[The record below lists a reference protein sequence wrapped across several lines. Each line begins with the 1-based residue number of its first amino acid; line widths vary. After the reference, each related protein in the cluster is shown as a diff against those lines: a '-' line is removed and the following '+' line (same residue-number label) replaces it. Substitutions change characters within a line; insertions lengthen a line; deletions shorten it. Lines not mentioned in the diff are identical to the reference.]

1 MQQPIASSAG
11 GLLILP
17 QCISIFINWSDA
29 ILYRPNAAGY
39 AFFPFACMFVCFTE
53 EVEMRQ
59 NAEIR
64 NGQDPLVNALGRAKM
79 LFPRMQT
86 RKSVS
91 VCFFG
96 GVSGTYVVVGIQ
108 TAVFPDSVL

>member
-1 MQQPIASSAG
+1 
-11 GLLILP
+11 
-17 QCISIFINWSDA
+17 
-29 ILYRPNAAGY
+29 
-39 AFFPFACMFVCFTE
+39 MFVCFTE

-64 NGQDPLVNALGRAKM
+64 SGQDPLVNALGRAKM
-79 LFPRMQT
+79 FPHMQT
-86 RKSVS
+86 RMSVS

-96 GVSGTYVVVGIQ
+96 GVSGTYVVVVIL